1 MIELWFGTLGQEA
14 IDNVKSEVSTQVRDK
29 IVGILE
35 SNIKS
40 LEATI
45 EVEEKLETLVDME
58 DKIKEDV
65 KDKVRSCVYL
75 DCRWVQNELFIVKHD
90 RWAKKFKSKLKLQ

>member
-45 EVEEKLETLVDME
+45 EVEEMLESLVDIEDKFME
-58 DKIKEDV
+58 DV
-65 KDKVRSCVYL
+65 
-75 DCRWVQNELFIVKHD
+75 
-90 RWAKKFKSKLKLQ
+90 